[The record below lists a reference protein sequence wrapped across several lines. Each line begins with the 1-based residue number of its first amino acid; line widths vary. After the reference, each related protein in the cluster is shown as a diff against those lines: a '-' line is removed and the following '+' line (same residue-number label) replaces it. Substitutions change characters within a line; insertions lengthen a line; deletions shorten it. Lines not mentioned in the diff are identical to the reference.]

1 MKFLFEK
8 LCEGEIEKGGW
19 KCVRGKGPEAF
30 DILWARGVENYV
42 GATQEALIKRRKI
55 KVGARPD
62 GSYSSFL
69 RQCVRSEVPV
79 LHLQEMCANIK
90 CKSASSFSVEQI

>member
-8 LCEGEIEKGGW
+8 LCEREIEKDGW

-30 DILWARGVENYV
+30 DILWAKGAENYV

-55 KVGARPD
+55 KVGARTD

-69 RQCVRSEVPV
+69 RQCVRSEVP
-79 LHLQEMCANIK
+79 LSHLQETCANIK
-90 CKSASSFSVEQI
+90 CKSVSSFRLEQV